1 MSGYDSLLEW
11 TVSESESDKLSL
23 SDGRR
28 RSRSEVRWTPR
39 RPGSRW
45 RSVSRLNG
53 RPEKERLA
61 RIERENQILL
71 QKILDCHLGYDRRRT
86 SHIPRA
92 ARSRQIRN
100 GTLYTWPLTSHFLE
114 VSLYLTSCIS
124 TDLPASSKAPSSN
137 QINAKQIKQKTD
149 YENLLLL
156 KKILSAK
163 PSKYVRDCRRGLAED
178 IN

>member
-1 MSGYDSLLEW
+1 MSPSDSGLDW
-11 TVSESESDKLSL
+11 TPSESESDKASL
-23 SDGRR
+23 TEGRR

-86 SHIPRA
+86 SHIPRPP
-92 ARSRQIRN
+92 RSQEIRS
-100 GTLYTWPLTSHFLE
+100 GTFHLPFYHISIPLS
-114 VSLYLTSCIS
+114 YLQMLLRPPKLQHPHQTRSML
-124 TDLPASSKAPSSN
+124 DRSN
-137 QINAKQIKQKTD
+137 RKPTT
-149 YENLLLL
+149 
-156 KKILSAK
+156 KI
-163 PSKYVRDCRRGLAED
+163 CCF
-178 IN
+178 

>member
-1 MSGYDSLLEW
+1 MSQYDSVLDW
-11 TVSESESDKLSL
+11 TLSESESDKVSL

-86 SHIPRA
+86 SHIPRVPRA
-92 ARSRQIRN
+92 QEMRN
-100 GTLYTWPLTSHFLE
+100 GRVTSFISHFTSFYLSD
-114 VSLYLTSCIS
+114 VST
-124 TDLPASSKAPSSN
+124 SSKVPAPSSN
-137 QINAKQIKQKTD
+137 QINAKQTKQKTD

-163 PSKYVRDCRRGLAED
+163 PSKYVRDCTRGLTED
-178 IN
+178 FN

>member
-1 MSGYDSLLEW
+1 MSHYDTVLDW
-11 TVSESESDKLSL
+11 TLSESESDKASL
-23 SDGRR
+23 PEGRR

-61 RIERENQILL
+61 KIERENQILL

-92 ARSRQIRN
+92 ARTQPMRK
-100 GTLYTWPLTSHFLE
+100 GHFTIYLISLC
-114 VSLYLTSCIS
+114 VSYIFQMEQRPRKLQLRHQTRSMLS
-124 TDLPASSKAPSSN
+124 SSN
-137 QINAKQIKQKTD
+137 RKLTMKT
-149 YENLLLL
+149 
-156 KKILSAK
+156 
-163 PSKYVRDCRRGLAED
+163 CCF
-178 IN
+178 

>member
-1 MSGYDSLLEW
+1 MAHYDSLLDW
-11 TVSESESDKLSL
+11 TLSESESEKASL
-23 SDGRR
+23 TEGGR

-92 ARSRQIRN
+92 SRTQEIRN
-100 GTLYTWPLTSHFLE
+100 GKFHLNFIIFLAF
-114 VSLYLTSCIS
+114 L
-124 TDLPASSKAPSSN
+124 DLKFY
-137 QINAKQIKQKTD
+137 K
-149 YENLLLL
+149 L
-156 KKILSAK
+156 
-163 PSKYVRDCRRGLAED
+163 
-178 IN
+178 

>member
-1 MSGYDSLLEW
+1 MFPSDSGLDW
-11 TVSESESDKLSL
+11 TTSESDSDKASL
-23 SDGRR
+23 NEGRR

-92 ARSRQIRN
+92 PRTQEIRS
-100 GTLYTWPLTSHFLE
+100 GTFSFPCLSYLLPLLYFQM
-114 VSLYLTSCIS
+114 
-124 TDLPASSKAPSSN
+124 LPRPPKLQPHHQTRSMLDRSN
-137 QINAKQIKQKTD
+137 R
-149 YENLLLL
+149 
-156 KKILSAK
+156 K
-163 PSKYVRDCRRGLAED
+163 PTMRICCF
-178 IN
+178 

>member
-1 MSGYDSLLEW
+1 MSRYDSVLDW
-11 TVSESESDKLSL
+11 TLSESDSEKASL
-23 SDGRR
+23 ADGRR

-92 ARSRQIRN
+92 PRTQEIRN
-100 GTLYTWPLTSHFLE
+100 GNRVYQ
-114 VSLYLTSCIS
+114 SLYIS
-124 TDLPASSKAPSSN
+124 SYLISFLSPDVPTSSKAPAPTSN

-163 PSKYVRDCRRGLAED
+163 PSKYVRDCTRGIAED

>member
-1 MSGYDSLLEW
+1 MFPSDSGLDW
-11 TVSESESDKLSL
+11 TTSESDSDKASL
-23 SDGRR
+23 TEGRR

-92 ARSRQIRN
+92 PRSQEIRS
-100 GTLYTWPLTSHFLE
+100 GTFYLPCLSYLLPLLYFQM
-114 VSLYLTSCIS
+114 
-124 TDLPASSKAPSSN
+124 LPRPPKLQHHHQTRSMLDRSN
-137 QINAKQIKQKTD
+137 R
-149 YENLLLL
+149 
-156 KKILSAK
+156 K
-163 PSKYVRDCRRGLAED
+163 PTMRICCF
-178 IN
+178 